1 MKKRNPIALALCT
14 KIFKQKRIPAKKGR
28 GSYKRRD
35 KYCQRRFS
43 FVQQNNTFQRI
54 NYAESI

>member
-43 FVQQNNTFQRI
+43 FVQQSDTFQRI